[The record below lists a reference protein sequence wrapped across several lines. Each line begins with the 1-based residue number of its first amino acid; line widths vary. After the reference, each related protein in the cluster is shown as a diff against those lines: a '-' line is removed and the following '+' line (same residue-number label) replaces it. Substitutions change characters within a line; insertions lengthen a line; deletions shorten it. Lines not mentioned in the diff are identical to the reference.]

1 MATAGLYHATQAAH
15 HEPMSGSCCQTD
27 YDALFDDRAARR
39 ELAEYRRYGARGTT
53 ARLIDAIREEGAQ
66 GASVLDIGGGVGVIG
81 AELLRAG
88 AASLTAVDAS
98 SPYLAAARSEI
109 NRRGFADRATF
120 EHGDFVL
127 RAPDVAAA
135 DIVTLDRVICC
146 YGDWV
151 SLVDRSLERARRLYG
166 LVYPVDRWWMRL
178 SVGIARGIS
187 RLFGHTA
194 PFAVHPD
201 RAVDARIRAAGFTPI
216 LRERGLAWQTVLYRR
231 TAT

>member
-1 MATAGLYHATQAAH
+1 
-15 HEPMSGSCCQTD
+15 MSRDCCQTD

-39 ELAEYRRYGARGTT
+39 ELADYRRRGARGTT
-53 ARLIDAIREEGAQ
+53 ARLLEAIRREGVVS
-66 GASVLDIGGGVGVIG
+66 ASVLDIGGGVGVIG

-88 AASLTAVDAS
+88 ASSLTDVDAS
-98 SPYLAAARSEI
+98 RPYLAAARSEI
-109 NRRGFADRATF
+109 NRRGYADRATF
-120 EHGDFVL
+120 EHGDFVE
-127 RAPDVAAA
+127 RAPDVAPA

-151 SLVDRSLERARRLYG
+151 GLVDRSVERARRLYG

-178 SVGIARGIS
+178 SVGVVRGIS
-187 RLFGHTA
+187 RLFGHPA

-216 LRERGLAWQTVLYRR
+216 VEERGFAWQTVLYRR
-231 TAT
+231 TGGSSEPGLVS